1 MTHANKKG
9 FTLLE
14 ILLVIAAIGILAAI
28 VIVAINPGRQLAQ
41 ARNAERESAVSTIS
55 SAVAQYII
63 DTPGAFD
70 TGTTLGALTVG
81 EDYGIGTGT
90 PADTACETNGV
101 DLAAILVTNGNYV
114 ASIPADPQGDAACTE
129 YTLTVET
136 GNRITIAAPEAEE
149 VNGTAPTISVTR

>member
-1 MTHANKKG
+1 MNTKKG

-41 ARNAERESAVSTIS
+41 ARNAERESEVSTIS

-70 TGTTLGALTVG
+70 SGTTLGDLTAG
-81 EDYGIGTGT
+81 TEYGIGTGT
-90 PADTACETNGV
+90 AAGTACETNAV
-101 DLAAILVTNGNYV
+101 DLTGILVTTGNYI
-114 ASIPADPQGDAACTE
+114 AAIPADPEGDATCTE

-149 VNGTAPTISVTR
+149 VNGSTPTIEVLR